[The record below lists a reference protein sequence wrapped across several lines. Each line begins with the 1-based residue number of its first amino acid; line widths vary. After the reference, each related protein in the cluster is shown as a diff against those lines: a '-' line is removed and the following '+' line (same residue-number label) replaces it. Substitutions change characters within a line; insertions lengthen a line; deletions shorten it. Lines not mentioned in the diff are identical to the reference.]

1 MNQHHTIQKLK
12 TMRLHAMAKLHYDH
26 LKEKQYQDYTLDQ
39 YLSLLVDQE
48 WEERQNKRIA
58 NLIKTARFRDLADVK
73 NIDYSAKRGLDR
85 NSFERLARL
94 EFLDRKENI
103 LITGPTGT
111 GKSYL
116 AQAIGRQACLQL
128 NKTLYFSYTQL
139 MDQISLAKLQGTYH
153 KTLAKIQK
161 AKLLIIED
169 FGLNPI
175 EPMARKA
182 LMEIVHY
189 KYEQTSIIFTA
200 QIPVANWHQ
209 IIGEDT
215 LADAILDRLLNSSHR
230 IKLSG
235 ESLRRKK
242 AIKNS

>member
-1 MNQHHTIQKLK
+1 MNQHHTIEKLK
-12 TMRLHAMAKLHYDH
+12 NMRLHAMAKLHYDH
-26 LKEKQYQDYTLDQ
+26 LKDKEYQDYTLDQ
-39 YLSLLVDQE
+39 YLCLLVDQE
-48 WEERQNKRIA
+48 WENRQNKRID
-58 NLIKTARFRDLADVK
+58 NLIKTARFRDVADIK
-73 NIDYSAKRGLDR
+73 NIDYTAKRGLDR

-103 LITGPTGT
+103 IITGPTGT

-116 AQAIGRQACLQL
+116 TQAIGRQACIQL

-153 KTLAKIQK
+153 KLLAKLNK

-169 FGLNPI
+169 FGLHPI
-175 EPMARKA
+175 EPLARKA
-182 LMEIVHY
+182 LMEIVQY
-189 KYEQTSIIFTA
+189 KYEQSSMIFTA

-209 IIGEDT
+209 IIGENT
-215 LADAILDRLLNSSHR
+215 LADAILDRLVNSSHR

-235 ESLRRKK
+235 ESLRKK
-242 AIKNS
+242 RAIKNI